1 MEIVEIL
8 EVISEAEVVIEVVA
22 NFVGVIEVVAEVIS
36 VVAAIFA
43 VGEISVAVVVEA
55 VVLPTL
61 DHRSSGSFLFITP
74 LNKSNCLIDKAK
86 LSHHLTPP
94 SPRPKMT
101 LPKLWL

>member
-61 DHRSSGSFLFITP
+61 DHRSS
-74 LNKSNCLIDKAK
+74 DKAK